1 MKTKLTKIISMLI
14 AAAIVLGTGFT
25 AMPKPTSSP
34 DSPVV
39 IIEIDSDSNDGKNNE
54 GANEA
59 KPQIDESPD
68 EIDQ

>member
-34 DSPVV
+34 DSPIV
-39 IIEIDSDSNDGKNNE
+39 IIEIDTDSDDVKNGNE
-54 GANEA
+54 GDEV
-59 KPQIDESPD
+59 KPQFDESPD